1 MTLSKTLLM
10 VAGLL
15 CLRSAVSVELWID
28 PAGPVLEGSTVTI
41 NCRST
46 DKHPLDIVRLVRVV
60 DDVAHELTT
69 NEILSPTYR
78 DTGRYRIIY
87 FDPDGFVK
95 LQISRKRIRFFE

>member
-1 MTLSKTLLM
+1 M

-46 DKHPLDIVRLVRVV
+46 DKDPLDIVRLVRVV

-69 NEILSPTYR
+69 NEILFCLLYTSPSPR
-78 DTGRYRIIY
+78 DG
-87 FDPDGFVK
+87 
-95 LQISRKRIRFFE
+95 LLSRMPSSA